1 MNLVNIEEI
10 ESKVE
15 REFNERY
22 EAKEELRGRAVVR
35 AVVKAYGK
43 PVDVAIDSEN
53 GTTIMRGIKYDGDLY
68 SISGVILPHEYYEV
82 KRRLGLIIASIFGVL
97 SLVLIVKIAS
107 AM

>member
-1 MNLVNIEEI
+1 MNLVNIKEV

-15 REFNERY
+15 REFNKRY
-22 EAKEELRGRAVVR
+22 EAKEELRGR

-107 AM
+107 LM